1 VGFTGVLR
9 RFAIE
14 PLVPAALRHGMRRLR
29 GLGRLG
35 LGQSIIRPEFARRTG
50 VLDRLE
56 AFQRR
61 HERPLRSAREVHRD
75 AMMSG
80 LVPYALE
87 LADKAASVFGVEP
100 RYPFFDRRLMEL
112 CLAMP
117 ADQKLQ
123 GGWTRVVMRRAME
136 GVLPEEVRWRSTKAN
151 LAPNFGRRLL
161 EKDGNLLAEIVI
173 EQPGVIEEYVDVPAL
188 RRAYDRFVAQ
198 PGSEADALTVYGAVV
213 LALWLQRA
221 KIT

>member
-1 VGFTGVLR
+1 LLRQFVG
-9 RFAIE
+9 E
-14 PLVPAALRHGMRRLR
+14 PLVPAALRHGVRRLR
-29 GLGRLG
+29 GGGGPTLAH
-35 LGQSIIRPEFARRTG
+35 SIIRPEFASRTG
-50 VLDRLE
+50 ALDRLE
-56 AFQRR
+56 AFQR
-61 HERPLRSAREVHRD
+61 EQDRPFRSTREVHRR
-75 AMMSG
+75 AMTSG

-87 LADKAASVFGVEP
+87 LADKAAGAFGVEP

-123 GGWTRVVMRRAME
+123 GGWTRMVMRRAME

-161 EKDGNLLAEIVI
+161 EKDKSLLAEIVI

-188 RRAYDRFVAQ
+188 RRTYDRFVAQ
-198 PGSEADALTVYGAVV
+198 PGSEADALTVFGAVV
-213 LALWLQRA
+213 LGLWLQRA